1 MNTHTTDVTTAMRA
15 LPFPPPPSDL
25 TAPVMA
31 RIARIHEHAATV
43 RDAGGRQARDSER
56 ASDWQA
62 WTALGGMA
70 AGVAIATPAYLAS
83 ADIASLT
90 RSGLTGLAAAPDTL
104 TAAVSLAAALAICLA
119 SLFLPL
125 RADRRKASLRL

>member
-1 MNTHTTDVTTAMRA
+1 MNTHPIDVTTAMRA
-15 LPFPPPPSDL
+15 LPCPAPPSDL

-31 RIARIHEHAATV
+31 RIARFDEHAAAV
-43 RDAGGRQARDSER
+43 RNTADGQVQSSEK

-62 WTALGGMA
+62 WIALGGMA

-83 ADIASLT
+83 ADVTSFA
-90 RSGLTGLAAAPDTL
+90 RGGLTGLAAAPDTL
-104 TAAVSLAAALAICLA
+104 IAAVSLAAAFGICLV

-125 RADRRKASLRL
+125 RNDRRKVSLRR